1 MIGGPAG
8 PDEIARACGFDPSK
22 PSAAR
27 IYDYLLG
34 GKDHFA
40 ADRHAAQRLVSALP
54 DAAIAARANRAFLT
68 AAVRYVARRG
78 IGQYIDIGA
87 GLPTSPNV
95 HESARALV
103 PAARAAY
110 VDNDPVAVVHARAL
124 LATDKSVIVIDA
136 DARKYEAILTDP
148 HLGALFDLSEPVCV
162 LFVSMLHFLTADEA
176 DSIVAAF
183 RERMAPG
190 SYLVISAGH
199 QENYQVREQDQA
211 AHEQDQAAH
220 EQVQA
225 AYGDTSVPTGR
236 PAAEIAA
243 YFDGFDLVPP
253 GVVPVTEWPAAE
265 PDAGQ
270 RPRAGQASPAP
281 VKASMLAGIGR
292 KRG

>member
-1 MIGGPAG
+1 VIGNPKE
-8 PDEIARACGFDPSK
+8 PEEIAGAGGFDPSK
-22 PSAAR
+22 PNAAR

-40 ADRHAAQRLVSALP
+40 ADRHAAEKLVAALP
-54 DAAIAARANRAFLT
+54 DAVMAARANRDFLT

-78 IGQYIDIGA
+78 IRQYVDIGA

-95 HESARALV
+95 HESARAVV
-103 PAARAAY
+103 PAARVAY
-110 VDNDPVAVVHARAL
+110 IDNDRVAVTHARAL
-124 LATDKSVIVIDA
+124 LATDDLVIVIDA

-148 HLGALFDLSEPVCV
+148 QLGALIDLAEPVCV
-162 LFVSMLHFLTADEA
+162 LLVSMLHFLTADEA
-176 DSIVAAF
+176 DAIVAAF

-199 QENYQVREQDQA
+199 QENQRVR
-211 AHEQDQAAH
+211 

-225 AYGDTSVPTGR
+225 AYGDATVLTGR

-243 YFDGFDLVPP
+243 YFDGFDLMPP
-253 GVVPVTEWPAAE
+253 GIVPVTEWPLDE
-265 PDAGQ
+265 PDAGH
-270 RPRAGQASPAP
+270 RPMIRQVSPAP

-292 KRG
+292 KQG